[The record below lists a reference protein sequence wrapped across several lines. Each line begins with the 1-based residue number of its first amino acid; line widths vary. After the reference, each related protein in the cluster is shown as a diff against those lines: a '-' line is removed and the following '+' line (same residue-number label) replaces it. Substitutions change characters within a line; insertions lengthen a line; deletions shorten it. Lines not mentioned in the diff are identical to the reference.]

1 MASELEWELR
11 LLGLL
16 MPWLF
21 FAHYRVQ
28 GRFLEVVQ
36 RVQDHAMALTQQMA
50 AQQAR
55 ERSSLVEHIKQT
67 MAQQV
72 QLKKNWQDIVHSLT
86 HER

>member
-1 MASELEWELR
+1 M
-11 LLGLL
+11 
-16 MPWLF
+16 
-21 FAHYRVQ
+21 
-28 GRFLEVVQ
+28 VQ
-36 RVQDHAMALTQQMA
+36 RVQNHAMALTQQMA